1 MHIHNLT
8 QGSPEWHAL
17 RAKHYTASEAAAM
30 LGVSKYQKRSDLVK
44 QKATGIVPEVGEHT
58 QRLFDRGHETEAQA
72 RAMAEA
78 ILGEELYPITGTDV
92 VQGLPLLASMDG
104 LTMAETINW
113 EHKLWNEGLAAQVR
127 DGNLDE
133 HYTVQMDQQQLVSGA
148 EKTLFMVSDG
158 TPERM
163 VWCWYV
169 SNQDKKGRLLAGWA
183 QFDKD
188 VAAYQPAEVAPVVV
202 ANAVEALPS
211 VVVSATGSIAIRDNF
226 AAFQERLQ
234 EFLSTELIREP
245 RTDQDFADL
254 ELQIR
259 ALKGAEAALDA
270 AEAQMLAQIQTVD
283 QARRTKDTL
292 HKLVRDNR
300 LMAEKLLANEKE
312 RRKAEIIA
320 SAQRA
325 AREHYEAHAA
335 DLGVAFS
342 VDSNFYG
349 VIKGLKSLASM
360 EDKLSAELARV
371 KAECD
376 RVAGVI
382 GGNRDR
388 MKIASADH
396 LFPDFAQVCTKAH
409 EDFEALIVARQAAAQ
424 KRADEERERIR
435 QEELAKIERES
446 AARYE
451 SERRLVEQT
460 PQAREPRAT
469 GAIGADIRSP
479 NPFDSEPPVCG
490 DAAAIRTGAPTL
502 RIGEICRR
510 TRVTVGAELLA
521 ELGFAATQQG
531 AARLYHEADYPAIC
545 RALANHFQALA
556 VAA

>member
-8 QGSPEWHAL
+8 QGSAEWHAL
-17 RAKHYTASEAAAM
+17 RAKHYTASEAPVIM
-30 LGVSKYQKRSDLVK
+30 GVSKYQKRGDLLK
-44 QKATGIVPEVGEHT
+44 QKATGIVPEVSEHT
-58 QRLFDRGHETEAQA
+58 QRLFDKGHAAEAQA

-78 ILGEELYPITGTDV
+78 IIGEELYPITGTTLAN
-92 VQGLPLLASMDG
+92 GMPLLASMDG

-113 EHKLWNEGLAAQVR
+113 EHKLWNESLAEQVR
-127 DGNLDE
+127 RGELGE
-133 HYTVQMDQQQLVSGA
+133 HYEVQMDQQQLVSGA

-169 SNQDKKGRLLAGWA
+169 STQEKKDRLLAAIA

-188 VAAYQPAEVAPVVV
+188 VEAYQPTEVAPVVV
-202 ANAVEALPS
+202 ANAVETLPS
-211 VVVSATGSIAIRDNF
+211 VVVNVSGSIAIRDNF

-234 EFLSTELIREP
+234 EFLTKELIREP
-245 RTDQDFADL
+245 KTDQDFADL
-254 ELQIR
+254 DLQIK

-270 AEAQMLAQIQTVD
+270 AETQMLAQIQTVD
-283 QARRTKDTL
+283 QAKRTKDTL

-300 LMAEKLLANEKE
+300 LMAEKLLAAEKD
-312 RRKAEIIA
+312 RRKAEIITA
-320 SAQRA
+320 AQRA

-335 DLGVAFS
+335 ELGVAFS
-342 VDSNFYG
+342 VDSNFHD

-371 KAECD
+371 KVECD

-409 EDFEALIVARQAAAQ
+409 DDFEALIAARQAAAQ
-424 KRADEERERIR
+424 KRADDERERIR

-446 AARYE
+446 AVRAE
-451 SERRLVEQT
+451 SERRLAEQT
-460 PQAREPRAT
+460 LPAREQRA
-469 GAIGADIRSP
+469 AESDLRSP
-479 NPFDSEPPVCG
+479 NPFDSEPAPRPAA
-490 DAAAIRTGAPTL
+490 DAPPTL
-502 RIGEICRR
+502 RIGEICKR

-531 AARLYHEADYPAIC
+531 ASRLYHEADYPAIC

-556 VAA
+556 TAA

>member
-8 QGSPEWHAL
+8 QGSTEWHAL

-30 LGVSKYQKRSDLVK
+30 LGVSKYQTRSALLK
-44 QKATGIVPEVGEHT
+44 QKATGLAPEVGEHT

-78 ILGEELYPITGTDV
+78 ILGEELYPVTGTALINGV
-92 VQGLPLLASMDG
+92 PLLASMDG

-113 EHKLWNEGLAAQVR
+113 EHKLWNEGLATQVR
-127 DGNLDE
+127 DGTLDE

-148 EKTLFMVSDG
+148 AKTLFMVSDG

-169 SNQDKKGRLLAGWA
+169 SSQERKDRLLAGWA

-188 VAAYQPAEVAPVVV
+188 VAAYQPTEVAPAVV

-211 VVVSATGSIAIRDNF
+211 VVVSVTGSIAIRDNF
-226 AAFQERLQ
+226 AAFQQRL
-234 EFLSTELIREP
+234 EDFLGSELIREP
-245 RTDQDFADL
+245 KTDQDFADL
-254 ELQIR
+254 DLQIK

-270 AEAQMLAQIQTVD
+270 AEQQMLAQIQTVD
-283 QARRTKDTL
+283 QAKRTKDAL
-292 HKLVRDNR
+292 QKLVRDNR
-300 LMAEKLLANEKE
+300 LMAEKLLSAEKE
-312 RRKAEIIA
+312 RRKSEIVS

-335 DLGVAFS
+335 ELGVTFS
-342 VDSNFYG
+342 VDSRFHD

-360 EDKLSAELARV
+360 EDRLSAELARV
-371 KAECD
+371 KVECD
-376 RVAGVI
+376 RVASVI

-388 MKIASADH
+388 MKIAAAEH

-435 QEELAKIERES
+435 QEVLAKIEREE
-446 AARYE
+446 AA
-451 SERRLVEQT
+451 S
-460 PQAREPRAT
+460 PDP
-469 GAIGADIRSP
+469 RSP
-479 NPFDSEPPVCG
+479 NPFDSAPVEVGVDIGIGKDQAATAVVSAGKVIDIKAGEPN
-490 DAAAIRTGAPTL
+490 L

-510 TRVTVGAELLA
+510 TGVTVGAELLGK
-521 ELGFAATQQG
+521 LGFPAVQQG
-531 AARLYHEADYPAIC
+531 ASRLYHEADYTRILL
-545 RALANHFQALA
+545 ALAKHFEGLALA
-556 VAA
+556 RAA